1 MQKKLI
7 AAAVAGLIA
16 VPALAQS
23 NVTISGQMRVGI
35 QNISAGGATAAGAS
49 LESRSMLVDNN
60 SNIRF
65 AGTEALGGGLTAWWQ
80 VESAIGTTDNIGT
93 TGAQNAVGNVTS
105 IGTRNTAVGIRG
117 AWGNVYMGKWDMHY
131 SNHAGVDSA
140 GLAGGLAV
148 GANTLNILHT
158 QNGANSAG
166 GRYNN
171 AVMYDSPNWNGFDV
185 RLGYSFTAGSAATA
199 QANNESTAVNSR
211 KESNWMI
218 NPRYTNGPI
227 HVFYSHLA
235 RNNIGNVVSPAA
247 SPDARFDRLG
257 GAYTFGMGLK
267 VGLIWDRNRL
277 SPGAGAASTKR
288 SAWALPV
295 TYVMGPHTFN
305 GTYARANDVSNTNNT
320 GANMWMLGYTYS
332 LSKRTHLGFNWTK
345 IRNESAARY
354 DLWHP
359 SSSAAGASGAAL
371 PLGSDPRQLSFNIHH
386 SF

>member
-16 VPALAQS
+16 VPALAQT
-23 NVTISGQMRVGI
+23 NVTISGQMRVGY
-35 QNISAGGATAAGAS
+35 QHISAGGATAAGTS
-49 LESRSMLVDNN
+49 LESRSQLVDNN

-80 VESAIGTTDNIGT
+80 VESAIGTTDNVGT
-93 TGAQNAVGNVTS
+93 TGAQGAGATTT
-105 IGTRNTAVGIRG
+105 IGTRNTAVGIKG
-117 AWGNVYMGKWDMHY
+117 AWGNIYAGKWDMHY

-140 GLAGGLAV
+140 GLAGGLAM
-148 GANTLNILHT
+148 GANSLNILHT
-158 QNGANSAG
+158 QNGANGAG
-166 GRYNN
+166 GRYMN

-185 RLGYSFTAGSAATA
+185 RLGYSFTATGAENN
-199 QANNESTAVNSR
+199 ANGNS

-227 HVFYSHLA
+227 HVFFSHLH
-235 RNNIGNVVSPAA
+235 RSNIGNAA
-247 SPDARFDRLG
+247 SAGPNPNARLNRLG

-267 VGLIWDRNRL
+267 VGLIWDRNVL
-277 SPGAGAASTKR
+277 DADTGAAGDTTKR
-288 SAWALPV
+288 TAWAIPV
-295 TYVMGPHTFN
+295 SYGMGPHLFN
-305 GTYARANDVSNTNNT
+305 FTYARAGDVSNTPAADT
-320 GANMWMLGYTYS
+320 SAKMYMLGYTYS

-345 IRNESAARY
+345 INNAAAARY

-359 SSSAAGASGAAL
+359 SSSVAGATGAAL